1 MGIQINGQT
10 DIISATDGSL
20 TVSGADLPTVTN
32 LNATGI
38 VTATSFSGPLT
49 GNVTG
54 NLTGTAST
62 ATAAATAYG
71 LSGNPNISVST
82 IGVNGASP
90 QTPIDAISNSSG
102 NGITVRGRSADGL
115 GNIRF
120 TSNNYATLYGGFKH
134 DASALT
140 IFNELSGSLKLGTN
154 GIDRVTIDSS
164 GRMTMPY
171 QPFAF
176 VTQSGNLS
184 FSNGDKLPYNSVVD
198 SRGLTWNTTN
208 NNFVVPATG
217 VYTFSMVYRLE
228 INNADYMYFKIV
240 VNNFDIYGN
249 GNLLYLQKPNTG
261 NSFQTCN
268 ATISV
273 KLTQNDTV
281 HVILSHNGTNPA
293 NSLAVQ
299 SFMSIVFNG

>member
-10 DIISATDGSL
+10 DTITAIDGAL

-49 GNVTG
+49 GN
-54 NLTGTAST
+54 
-62 ATAAATAYG
+62 ATG

-134 DASALT
+134 DASTLT

-154 GIDRVTIDSS
+154 GIDRATIDGS
-164 GRMTMPY
+164 GRLTLPY
-171 QPFAF
+171 QP
-176 VTQSGNLS
+176 S
-184 FSNGDKLPYNSVVD
+184 F
-198 SRGLTWNTTN
+198 
-208 NNFVVPATG
+208 
-217 VYTFSMVYRLE
+217 YTICR
-228 INNADYMYFKIV
+228 
-240 VNNFDIYGN
+240 
-249 GNLLYLQKPNTG
+249 
-261 NSFQTCN
+261 
-268 ATISV
+268 
-273 KLTQNDTV
+273 
-281 HVILSHNGTNPA
+281 
-293 NSLAVQ
+293 SL
-299 SFMSIVFNG
+299 

>member
-10 DIISATDGSL
+10 DTISAVDGAL

-54 NLTGTAST
+54 N
-62 ATAAATAYG
+62 ATG

-164 GRMTMPY
+164 GRITMPY
-171 QPFAF
+171 QPAILM
-176 VTQSGNLS
+176 TSSTSGTAQTIATSTDTKITVFNS
-184 FSNGDKLPYNSVVD
+184 TTFS
-198 SRGLTWNTTN
+198 RELTWDGTNHRVTVPVTGWYQVHGKISMDNQYTMGNDDILIIRKNGSNSWITAGNTHGYQPHPWLAYYHT
-208 NNFVVPATG
+208 
-217 VYTFSMVYRLE
+217 YMYSMVISCTANDYLE
-228 INNADYMYFKIV
+228 LWFNQSSGSNKG
-240 VNNFDIYGN
+240 IYGTMCYFYC
-249 GNLLYLQKPNTG
+249 YLIG
-261 NSFQTCN
+261 
-268 ATISV
+268 
-273 KLTQNDTV
+273 
-281 HVILSHNGTNPA
+281 
-293 NSLAVQ
+293 
-299 SFMSIVFNG
+299 

>member
-10 DIISATDGSL
+10 DTITAIDGAL

-49 GNVTG
+49 GN
-54 NLTGTAST
+54 
-62 ATAAATAYG
+62 ATG

-134 DASALT
+134 DASTLT

-154 GIDRVTIDSS
+154 GIDRATIDGS
-164 GRMTMPY
+164 GRLTLPY
-171 QPFAF
+171 QPSFYTVGTNYSQSAAAYSIIIPNVVSYNQGSHYNGSTGRFTAPIAGRYIFGFWGLSYPHNTEVNTIRGF
-176 VTQSGNLS
+176 VNGSGAGQEVQ
-184 FSNGDKLPYNSVVD
+184 F
-198 SRGLTWNTTN
+198 
-208 NNFVVPATG
+208 
-217 VYTFSMVYRLE
+217 
-228 INNADYMYFKIV
+228 
-240 VNNFDIYGN
+240 
-249 GNLLYLQKPNTG
+249 
-261 NSFQTCN
+261 
-268 ATISV
+268 
-273 KLTQNDTV
+273 
-281 HVILSHNGTNPA
+281 NGTSSQHEECSGTLLLNLNA
-293 NSLAVQ
+293 ND
-299 SFMSIVFNG
+299 VFDWRYYQASGSAKAYGSQWNMWGYLIG

>member
-10 DIISATDGSL
+10 DTITAIDGAL

-49 GNVTG
+49 GN
-54 NLTGTAST
+54 
-62 ATAAATAYG
+62 ATG

-134 DASALT
+134 DASTLT

-154 GIDRVTIDSS
+154 GIDRATIDGS
-164 GRMTMPY
+164 GRLTLPY
-171 QPFAF
+171 QPSFYTVGTNYSQSAAAYSIIIPNVVSYNQGSHYNGSTGRFTAPIAGRYIFGFWGLSYPHNTEVNTIRGF
-176 VTQSGNLS
+176 VNGSGAGQEVQ
-184 FSNGDKLPYNSVVD
+184 F
-198 SRGLTWNTTN
+198 
-208 NNFVVPATG
+208 
-217 VYTFSMVYRLE
+217 
-228 INNADYMYFKIV
+228 
-240 VNNFDIYGN
+240 
-249 GNLLYLQKPNTG
+249 
-261 NSFQTCN
+261 
-268 ATISV
+268 
-273 KLTQNDTV
+273 
-281 HVILSHNGTNPA
+281 NGTSSQHEECSGTLLLNLNA
-293 NSLAVQ
+293 ND
-299 SFMSIVFNG
+299 VFDWRYYQTSGSAKAYSSQWNMWGYLLG

>member
-10 DIISATDGSL
+10 DTITAIDGAL

-49 GNVTG
+49 GN
-54 NLTGTAST
+54 
-62 ATAAATAYG
+62 ATG

-134 DASALT
+134 DASTLT
-140 IFNELSGSLKLGTN
+140 IFN

-164 GRMTMPY
+164 GRLTNPY
-171 QPFAF
+171 QPAF
-176 VTQSGNLS
+176 IASKNSGQNLTSSVGNVVSFDTEVIDIGSNYSSNKFTAPVSGTYQFQFTCMGSSPNAGYLRMSLKKNGSGFYGITYATITVNGYESIVSSSLINLS
-184 FSNGDKLPYNSVVD
+184 ANDYVEAEIYPSMASFALD
-198 SRGLTWNTTN
+198 NT
-208 NNFVVPATG
+208 G
-217 VYTFSMVYRLE
+217 TFS
-228 INNADYMYFKIV
+228 
-240 VNNFDIYGN
+240 G
-249 GNLLYLQKPNTG
+249 YLVG
-261 NSFQTCN
+261 
-268 ATISV
+268 
-273 KLTQNDTV
+273 
-281 HVILSHNGTNPA
+281 
-293 NSLAVQ
+293 
-299 SFMSIVFNG
+299 

>member
-10 DIISATDGSL
+10 DTITAIDGAL

-49 GNVTG
+49 GN
-54 NLTGTAST
+54 
-62 ATAAATAYG
+62 ATG
-71 LSGNPNISVST
+71 LSGNPSISVST

-164 GRMTMPY
+164 GRLTNPY
-171 QPFAF
+171 QPGFKVVPGSRNAG
-176 VTQSGNLS
+176 VARVISED
-184 FSNGDKLPYNSVVD
+184 NGD
-198 SRGLTWNTTN
+198 
-208 NNFVVPATG
+208 
-217 VYTFSMVYRLE
+217 TFSTTSR
-228 INNADYMYFKIV
+228 DCF
-240 VNNFDIYGN
+240 
-249 GNLLYLQKPNTG
+249 NTG
-261 NSFQTCN
+261 NHFTKSNGRFTSPIAGRYVFIFSAMRNGGNGSDIGIRIQKNTASGESQTVYSRSYASSYTSN
-268 ATISV
+268 YQQSITVTVTELSANDYVNVWISSGMS
-273 KLTQNDTV
+273 LYDDDTYFAGFL
-281 HVILSHNGTNPA
+281 IS
-293 NSLAVQ
+293 
-299 SFMSIVFNG
+299 